1 MPKRQRVVTFCQFL
15 ASSTHLLVRII
26 AVKPSVVE
34 VTFDHAT
41 VMHVTCRDGRCA
53 DWWRQRSSSKLAS
66 SMIVAI
72 SSRQIAGHLL
82 GMAAKPCRAID
93 ARINDFVVER

>member
-41 VMHVTCRDGRCA
+41 VMHVTCRDGRYA
-53 DWWRQRSSSKLAS
+53 D
-66 SMIVAI
+66 
-72 SSRQIAGHLL
+72 
-82 GMAAKPCRAID
+82 
-93 ARINDFVVER
+93 